1 MSADVAVVAT
11 EPVAVPVPAN
21 AGQPWSEE
29 EIGKLLAAVQ
39 QKLPFPEIATAH
51 QRTIGG
57 VVAQLKKVAYHA
69 LKVDNKTMEE
79 VLALTCLKEAQ
90 VQKALDVRDP
100 AKKAE
105 KKAART
111 PVPVKVAP
119 AGSVQAQLTEI
130 KALLVRV
137 LVALKA

>member
-1 MSADVAVVAT
+1 MCADVTVVAT
-11 EPVAVPVPAN
+11 EPVVKPAH
-21 AGQPWSEE
+21 AGHPWSEE
-29 EIGKLLAAVQ
+29 EVGKLLAAVQ
-39 QKLPFPEIATAH
+39 QKVPFPEIATAH

-100 AKKAE
+100 SKKAE
-105 KKAART
+105 KKAARA
-111 PVPVKVAP
+111 PVSVKVAP
-119 AGSVQAQLTEI
+119 AGSVQSQLAEI
-130 KALLVRV
+130 KALLVQV
-137 LVALKA
+137 LAAVKA